1 MTVTEPGMPPRIA
14 RRTAAVRVFLALLA
28 TGVPIGALWAW
39 LAPPAR
45 GIVALTRSGDRV
57 RAYLGNDS
65 DQLFL
70 GAFLLVGFAGVVAVV
85 AAVAVWQWRAHRGPV
100 LLVALT
106 TGTAG
111 AVGVATGIGAVVVH
125 WRYGSIDVNTAPVSE
140 TDRVHYVLEAP
151 AVFFAHSPL
160 VVAATFLLP
169 AAVAAMT
176 YALLAVSASRDDL
189 GAWPPVRYAGIY
201 PPVVP
206 VSDPAP
212 TAAAG
217 EDAVRSAPSP

>member
-1 MTVTEPGMPPRIA
+1 MIVAEPAATPRTT
-14 RRTAAVRVFLALLA
+14 RRAAALRVFLALLVI
-28 TGVPIGALWAW
+28 GVPIGGLWAW

-57 RAYLGNDS
+57 KAYLGNDS

-100 LLVALT
+100 LVAALS
-106 TGTAG
+106 AG
-111 AVGVATGIGAVVVH
+111 AAAAVGVAAGIGAVLVH
-125 WRYGSIDVNTAPVSE
+125 WRYGSIDVDTAPVTE
-140 TDRVHYVLEAP
+140 NDRVHYVLEAP
-151 AVFFAHSPL
+151 AVFFGHGPL

-189 GAWPPVRYAGIY
+189 GAWPPARYPGIY

-206 VSDPAP
+206 VSGPEP

>member
-1 MTVTEPGMPPRIA
+1 MIIAEPATMPRTT
-14 RRTAAVRVFLALLA
+14 RRTAAVRVFLALLV
-28 TGVPIGALWAW
+28 TGVPVGALWAW

-57 RAYLGNDS
+57 KAYLGNDS

-100 LLVALT
+100 LLVALS
-106 TGTAG
+106 AG
-111 AVGVATGIGAVVVH
+111 AAGAAGVAAGLGAALVH
-125 WRYGSIDVNTAPVSE
+125 WRYGSIDVNTAPVTE
-140 TDRVHYVLEAP
+140 TDRVHYVSEAP
-151 AVFFAHSPL
+151 AVFFGHGPL
-160 VVAATFLLP
+160 IVAATFLLP

-189 GAWPPVRYAGIY
+189 GAWPPVHYTGIY

-206 VSDPAP
+206 VSDPGP

-217 EDAVRSAPSP
+217 EGAVRSAPSP

>member
-1 MTVTEPGMPPRIA
+1 MIVAEPAAMPRTT
-14 RRTAAVRVFLALLA
+14 RRTAALRVFLVLLA

-57 RAYLGNDS
+57 KAYLGNDS

-100 LLVALT
+100 LLAALSA
-106 TGTAG
+106 GAAG
-111 AVGVATGIGAVVVH
+111 AVGVAAGIGAALVH
-125 WRYGSIDVNTAPVSE
+125 WRYGSIDVDTAPVTE

-151 AVFFAHSPL
+151 AVLFGHGPL

-189 GAWPPVRYAGIY
+189 GAWPPARYPGIY

-206 VSDPAP
+206 VSGPGP

-217 EDAVRSAPSP
+217 EGAVRSAPSP